1 MKILKFKFLQFVVFS
16 MAGGLVASLFASVGC
31 CVCFLFI
38 LIPFLPL
45 GFISSVIFGCVA
57 GWITVKNA
65 FYLPEY
71 SYVWSTVGFTVISF
85 WLIHL
90 WLYPHNLRYCIGYTG
105 LSAIGF
111 AICSLPVVLYFK
123 KKTIPEIFIPPLP
136 KRRKKNE
143 L

>member
-16 MAGGLVASLFASVGC
+16 MAGGLVASLFAAVGC
-31 CVCFLFI
+31 CAVFLFI
-38 LIPFLPL
+38 LIPILPIV
-45 GFISSVIFGCVA
+45 FISSWIFGSVA

-85 WLIHL
+85 LLLHL

-111 AICSLPVVLYFK
+111 AVCSLPVVIYFK

-136 KRRKKNE
+136 KCRKKNE